1 MIFGLQVW
9 LYESFFVPE
18 TKSPSQCPR
27 ERLLSIFRERF
38 VNWCSVH
45 YVNRTSFAFA
55 GMTPAMAKAMQPS
68 QMLYIQVV

>member
-1 MIFGLQVW
+1 MTSRSRQAA
-9 LYESFFVPE
+9 YS
-18 TKSPSQCPR
+18 
-27 ERLLSIFRERF
+27 

-55 GMTPAMAKAMQPS
+55 GMTPAMAKAMRPS